1 MSEQR
6 KIKTHTHQ
14 THGGSFPANTL
25 AHTHTNT
32 HTLAMAAMRNNS
44 NDVFKLSYM
53 EIGIVVVA
61 VTTSFTINDET
72 AAVLFVLKC
81 HYYMEES
88 DPLEPCYCLL
98 CVRVYG

>member
-1 MSEQR
+1 
-6 KIKTHTHQ
+6 
-14 THGGSFPANTL
+14 
-25 AHTHTNT
+25 
-32 HTLAMAAMRNNS
+32 MAAMRNNS

-88 DPLEPCYCLL
+88 DPLEPYYCLL